1 MDTIEKVSSE
11 YGFNLF
17 NRTTKKLV
25 RSLCLHGR
33 GSDFRCIRRNWLS
46 RRGGAFAKL
55 KELRA
60 LRKILVVDAFWAFGE
75 HLSPAGSDPEI
86 SPLGGPR
93 EARFNEIGLCPSD
106 TIGKT

>member
-46 RRGGAFAKL
+46 RRVAAFAKL

-75 HLSPAGSDPEI
+75 HLSPPGRDPAI
-86 SPLGGPR
+86 SPLGCLPL
-93 EARFNEIGLCPSD
+93 APLNVLGLRPSQ
-106 TIGKT
+106 